1 MPDYFAGSEGQRM
14 RPNPLK
20 KLWAN
25 GEPAINGWLAI
36 PSSFSAEVMAH
47 QGWDSLTLDLQHGVL
62 DYGSAVPM
70 LQAIS
75 TTGVTPMARAPW
87 LEEGILM
94 KLLDAGCYGLI
105 CPMIN
110 SKNECERFVHACR
123 YPPSGGRS
131 FGPIR
136 SLLYGGADYFSHA
149 NRETVLFA
157 MVETKAALGDLDG
170 ILSVPG
176 LDGVYVGPADL
187 SNALGCTPKLDQ
199 DEKPVREAIDLI
211 VRKSR
216 EHRRIA
222 GIHNG
227 TAKYALAMI
236 DIGYRF
242 VTVASDARLIAA
254 KAQEVLTEMRPAPK
268 EKTKADV
275 SGIY

>member
-1 MPDYFAGSEGQRM
+1 M
-14 RPNPLK
+14 RANSLK
-20 KLWAN
+20 SLWAR
-25 GEPAINGWLAI
+25 GGAAINGWLAI

-47 QGWDSLTLDLQHGVL
+47 QGWDSLTLDLQHGLL
-62 DYGSAVPM
+62 DYGTAVPM

-75 TTGVTPMARAPW
+75 TTATVPLARVPW

-94 KLLDAGCYGLI
+94 KMLDAGCYGLI

-110 SKNECERFVHACR
+110 SRAECERFVYACR
-123 YPPSGGRS
+123 YPPRGGRS

-136 SLLYGGADYFSHA
+136 SLLYGGPDYFSHA
-149 NRETVLFA
+149 NEETVLFA
-157 MVETKAALGDLDG
+157 MVETRGALDDLDG

-199 DEKPVREAIDLI
+199 DEKPVREAIDM
-211 VRKSR
+211 VARKAL
-216 EHRRIA
+216 EHGRIA

-227 TAKYALAMI
+227 TAKYALSMI

-242 VTVASDARLIAA
+242 VTVASDARLLAA
-254 KAQEVLTEMRPAPK
+254 KAQEVLAEMRPASQESK
-268 EKTKADV
+268 CGRKRHLLTWRA
-275 SGIY
+275 SW

>member
-1 MPDYFAGSEGQRM
+1 M
-14 RPNPLK
+14 RSNPLK
-20 KLWAN
+20 KLWA
-25 GEPAINGWLAI
+25 GGGAALNGWLAI
-36 PSSFSAEVMAH
+36 PDSFAAEIMAH

-62 DYGSAVPM
+62 DYGTAVPM

-75 TTGVTPMARAPW
+75 TTEVVPLARVPW

-94 KLLDAGCYGLI
+94 KMLDAGCYGLI

-110 SKNECERFVHACR
+110 SRNECERFVHACR
-123 YPPSGGRS
+123 YPPGGGRS

-157 MVETKAALGDLDG
+157 MIETKAALEDLDG

-199 DEKPVREAIDLI
+199 EEKPVREAIDLI
-211 VRKSR
+211 ARKAR
-216 EHRRIA
+216 EHKRIA

-236 DIGYRF
+236 EIGYRF
-242 VTVASDARLIAA
+242 VTVASDARLMAA
-254 KAQEVLTEMRPAPK
+254 KAQEVISEMRPRTKPK
-268 EKTKADV
+268 ASADA